1 MIQRIQTVYLFL
13 AVVCMVVGLCTTV
26 GHFNQNGVETMAFHN
41 LYLEVTGGERIW
53 SPWALFVVLVLSAVS
68 SLVAIFL
75 FKKRMLQVRL
85 TVVSSLLLI
94 GYYIILTAFV
104 FVFKDRYVCD
114 FTLNWT
120 AGLPAVA
127 LILDYLA
134 FRGIMQDELIVRS
147 LDRLR

>member
-26 GHFNQNGVETMAFHN
+26 GHFHQNGVETMAFHN

-94 GYYIILTAFV
+94 GYYIICLCF
-104 FVFKDRYVCD
+104 
-114 FTLNWT
+114 
-120 AGLPAVA
+120 
-127 LILDYLA
+127 
-134 FRGIMQDELIVRS
+134 QRS
-147 LDRLR
+147 LCMRFYFELDCRTSCGCAYSGLFGFQRNYAR

>member
-26 GHFNQNGVETMAFHN
+26 GHFHQNGVETMAFHN
-41 LYLEVTGGERIW
+41 LYLEVTGGVRIW

-68 SLVAIFL
+68 SLLAIFL